1 MAVLR
6 FSNQGGFPLLEAVN
20 VSTDATNTM
29 VSFNNHPWRQTNR
42 FFGGFFVKIPQ
53 EVATG
58 TTLLQFTTIGVSGS
72 TVPVY
77 LSNGTQA
84 TAADIVSTGPAI
96 YLAFYDRDTNRVQLL
111 GV

>member
-1 MAVLR
+1 MAVLK
-6 FSNQGGFPLLEAVN
+6 FSNQGGFPLLEAIN
-20 VSTDATNTM
+20 VASDGTNTT

-42 FFGGFFVKIPQ
+42 FFGGFFVKITQ
-53 EVATG
+53 AV
-58 TTLLQFTTIGVSGS
+58 TTSAEPLQFSTNGVSGS

-84 TAADIVSTGPAI
+84 TVADIVSTGPAI
-96 YLAFYDRDTNRVQLL
+96 YMAFYDRDTNRVQLL